1 MSNQQVY
8 MDHAATTPMRDEV
21 FQKMVPFL
29 KNNFGNPSS
38 MYQIGQTSR
47 KALDESREK
56 VAKVLNCKR
65 TEVIFTSGGTESDN
79 TAIKGGALALQ
90 TTGNHIITTTIEH
103 EAVIQTCQALENL
116 GFDVTYLPVDRYG
129 IVDPDLLKHS
139 IKETT
144 ILVSLM
150 LANNEIGIIQD
161 IPNLSSIIRSRA
173 TDLERTILIH
183 SDAVQ
188 AAGFLDLNVKKLDI
202 DMLSLSA
209 HKFYGPKGVGI
220 LYTKH
225 GSPLVPQQLG
235 GGQERQQ
242 RAGTENIPGIVGC
255 AEALSIAEEQR
266 VLHSSHCEKL
276 RDRLLD
282 GIKNIPGVILNTKA
296 NACLPNNVN
305 VAIEGAPAESIIL
318 GLDLLG
324 IAASSGSACSTSSL
338 EPSHVLLALGLT
350 ADLAQNSLRLTLGKD
365 NTQEDVDFVLANLPN
380 LIDRV
385 RAIN

>member
-8 MDHAATTPMRDEV
+8 MDHAATTPIRDEV

-129 IVDPDLLKHS
+129 IVSPAHLKHS

-173 TDLERTILIH
+173 TELERTILIH
-183 SDAVQ
+183 SVAVQ
-188 AAGFLDLNVKKLDI
+188 AAGFLDLNVKKLDL

-266 VLHSSHCEKL
+266 VIHSSHCEKL

>member
-8 MDHAATTPMRDEV
+8 MDHAATTPIRDEV
-21 FQKMVPFL
+21 FQKMLPFL

-65 TEVIFTSGGTESDN
+65 TEVIFTSGGSESDN

-90 TTGNHIITTTIEH
+90 TTGNHIITTAIEH
-103 EAVIQTCQALENL
+103 EAVIQTCQALESL

-129 IVDPDLLKHS
+129 TVDPALLKHS
-139 IKETT
+139 ITETT

-173 TDLERTILIH
+173 TELERTILIH

-202 DMLSLSA
+202 DM
-209 HKFYGPKGVGI
+209 
-220 LYTKH
+220 
-225 GSPLVPQQLG
+225 
-235 GGQERQQ
+235 
-242 RAGTENIPGIVGC
+242 
-255 AEALSIAEEQR
+255 
-266 VLHSSHCEKL
+266 
-276 RDRLLD
+276 
-282 GIKNIPGVILNTKA
+282 
-296 NACLPNNVN
+296 
-305 VAIEGAPAESIIL
+305 
-318 GLDLLG
+318 
-324 IAASSGSACSTSSL
+324 
-338 EPSHVLLALGLT
+338 
-350 ADLAQNSLRLTLGKD
+350 
-365 NTQEDVDFVLANLPN
+365 
-380 LIDRV
+380 
-385 RAIN
+385 

>member
-1 MSNQQVY
+1 MCI
-8 MDHAATTPMRDEV
+8 R
-21 FQKMVPFL
+21 
-29 KNNFGNPSS
+29 
-38 MYQIGQTSR
+38 
-47 KALDESREK
+47 
-56 VAKVLNCKR
+56 
-65 TEVIFTSGGTESDN
+65 
-79 TAIKGGALALQ
+79 
-90 TTGNHIITTTIEH
+90 
-103 EAVIQTCQALENL
+103 
-116 GFDVTYLPVDRYG
+116 DRYG

-173 TDLERTILIH
+173 TELERTILIH

-188 AAGFLDLNVKKLDI
+188 AAGFLDLNVKKLDL

-266 VLHSSHCEKL
+266 VIHSSHCEKL

-350 ADLAQNSLRLTLGKD
+350 ADLAQNSLRLTLGKA

>member
-8 MDHAATTPMRDEV
+8 MDHAATTPIRDEV

-103 EAVIQTCQALENL
+103 EAVIQTCQALESL

-129 IVDPDLLKHS
+129 IVDPDLLRHS

-173 TDLERTILIH
+173 TELERTILIH

-296 NACLPNNVN
+296 NACLPNNIN

-365 NTQEDVDFVLANLPN
+365 NTQEDIDFVLANLPN

>member
-8 MDHAATTPMRDEV
+8 MDHAATTPIRDEV

-173 TDLERTILIH
+173 TELERTILIH

-188 AAGFLDLNVKKLDI
+188 AAGFLDLNVKKLDL

-266 VLHSSHCEKL
+266 VIHSSHCEKL

>member
-1 MSNQQVY
+1 MSDQQVY
-8 MDHAATTPMRDEV
+8 MDHAATTPIRDEV
-21 FQKMVPFL
+21 LQAMLPYFT
-29 KNNFGNPSS
+29 NNFGNPSS

-56 VAKVLNCKR
+56 VAKVLCCKR

-90 TTGNHIITTTIEH
+90 STGNHIITTSIEH

-116 GFDVTYLPVDRYG
+116 GFEVTYLPVNRHG
-129 IVDPDLLKHS
+129 VVDSEILENS
-139 IKETT
+139 IKDTT
-144 ILVSLM
+144 VLVSIM
-150 LANNEIGIIQD
+150 LANNEIGTIQN
-161 IPNLSSIIRSRA
+161 IPQLAARIRSRA
-173 TDLERTILIH
+173 ATLKRTILIH
-183 SDAVQ
+183 TDAVQ
-188 AAGFLDLNVKKLDI
+188 AAGFLDLNVNELDV

-225 GSPLVPQQLG
+225 GCPLVPQQLG

-255 AEALSIAEEQR
+255 ATALLMADEQR
-266 VLHSSHCEKL
+266 NVHSSHCHQL
-276 RDRLLD
+276 RDRLIE
-282 GIKNIPGVILNTKA
+282 GITKIPGVILNSNPKSS
-296 NACLPNNVN
+296 LPNNVN
-305 VAIEGAPAESIIL
+305 VTIEKAPAESIIL
-318 GLDLLG
+318 GLDLSG

-350 ADLAQNSLRLTLGKD
+350 AELAQNSLRLTLGKD
-365 NTQEDVDFVLANLPN
+365 NTQSDVDMVLSVLPN
-380 LIDRV
+380 LINRV
-385 RAIN
+385 RSMN

>member
-8 MDHAATTPMRDEV
+8 MDHAATTPIRDAV
-21 FQKMVPFL
+21 FQKMLPFL

-47 KALDESREK
+47 KALAESREK

-90 TTGNHIITTTIEH
+90 TTGNHIITTAIEH
-103 EAVIQTCQALENL
+103 EAVIQTCQALESL

-129 IVDPDLLKHS
+129 TVDPALLKHS
-139 IKETT
+139 ITETT

-161 IPNLSSIIRSRA
+161 MPNLSSIIRSRA
-173 TDLERTILIH
+173 TELERTILIH

-255 AEALSIAEEQR
+255 AEALLIAEEQR
-266 VLHSSHCEKL
+266 VLHSSYCEKL
-276 RDRLLD
+276 RDRLLG
-282 GIKNIPGVILNTKA
+282 GIKDIPGVILNTKA
-296 NACLPNNVN
+296 NSCLPNNVN
-305 VAIEGAPAESIIL
+305 IAIEGAPAESIIL

-324 IAASSGSACSTSSL
+324 VAASSGSACSTSSL

-365 NTQEDVDFVLANLPN
+365 NTEEDVDFVLANLPN

>member
-8 MDHAATTPMRDEV
+8 MDHAATTPIRDEV
-21 FQKMVPFL
+21 FQKMLPFL

-103 EAVIQTCQALENL
+103 EAVIQTCQALESL

-129 IVDPDLLKHS
+129 LVDPDLLEHS

-161 IPNLSSIIRSRA
+161 IPNLSSIIRSCA
-173 TDLERTILIH
+173 AELERTILIH

-202 DMLSLSA
+202 DMLSLSS

-266 VLHSSHCEKL
+266 ILHSSHCEKL

-282 GIKNIPGVILNTKA
+282 GIKDIPGVILNTKA
-296 NACLPNNVN
+296 TACLPNNVN
-305 VAIEGAPAESIIL
+305 IAIEGAPAESIIL

>member
-103 EAVIQTCQALENL
+103 EAVIQTCQALESL

-173 TDLERTILIH
+173 TELERTILIH

-188 AAGFLDLNVKKLDI
+188 AAGFLDLNVKKLDL

-296 NACLPNNVN
+296 NACLPNNLN

>member
-103 EAVIQTCQALENL
+103 EAVIQTCQALESL